1 MAPEHDAAVLREVRR
16 QEQLHGPARGFWE
29 DAPHP
34 RQQRGAVTV
43 R

>member
-1 MAPEHDAAVLREVRR
+1 MAPEHDAAVHRELRR
-16 QEQLHGPARGFWE
+16 QEQLRGPVRGFWE
-29 DAPHP
+29 EAPDP